1 MCGPIDAGR
10 CVVVRR
16 MRWSWEE
23 CATPSLLP
31 VEAQS
36 VRFRCN
42 WARWPIGRIG
52 RKRPLRSL
60 GDVGRRTGRQG
71 AGPDHSERTTPR
83 PGAWVAPGIWPKLKL
98 NRSVNLLLPH
108 SRRSQ
113 STRVV
118 RSGAAICPRATFS
131 AMAVTPG
138 TRNGAHRQRS
148 RNLPLTV
155 SRPPRKLRLRF
166 GGQDDGLDHDQG
178 RRCDPSR
185 TGCRTGHQVTNQRQL
200 RANVQFCPRKLHLGP
215 KRSLSGFGVLACF
228 SFATHSR
235 PRPKCLPRVPRARS
249 DRATMQRRRLL
260 RHAVCRVDRRQV
272 LRGA

>member
-71 AGPDHSERTTPR
+71 TGPDHSERTTPR

-113 STRVV
+113 SAPVA
-118 RSGAAICPRATFS
+118 RSEPAFCHRTALPAT
-131 AMAVTPG
+131 VGKPG
-138 TRNGAHRQRS
+138 TCNGVHWRRS
-148 RNLPLTV
+148 HSLLLTV
-155 SRPPRKLRLRF
+155 SPTTQKTKIAVFEP
-166 GGQDDGLDHDQG
+166 G
-178 RRCDPSR
+178 RR
-185 TGCRTGHQVTNQRQL
+185 
-200 RANVQFCPRKLHLGP
+200 LG
-215 KRSLSGFGVLACF
+215 S
-228 SFATHSR
+228 
-235 PRPKCLPRVPRARS
+235 
-249 DRATMQRRRLL
+249 
-260 RHAVCRVDRRQV
+260 
-272 LRGA
+272 

>member
-1 MCGPIDAGR
+1 MSGPIDAGR

-52 RKRPLRSL
+52 RKRPLRGL
-60 GDVGRRTGRQG
+60 GGVGRRTGRQR

-83 PGAWVAPGIWPKLKL
+83 PGSWVAPGIWPKLKL

-113 STRVV
+113 CAPVA
-118 RSGAAICPRATFS
+118 RSEPAFCHRTALPAT
-131 AMAVTPG
+131 VGKPG
-138 TRNGAHRQRS
+138 TCNGVHWRRS
-148 RNLPLTV
+148 HSLLLTV
-155 SRPPRKLRLRF
+155 SPTTQKTKIAVFEP
-166 GGQDDGLDHDQG
+166 G
-178 RRCDPSR
+178 RR
-185 TGCRTGHQVTNQRQL
+185 
-200 RANVQFCPRKLHLGP
+200 LG
-215 KRSLSGFGVLACF
+215 S
-228 SFATHSR
+228 
-235 PRPKCLPRVPRARS
+235 
-249 DRATMQRRRLL
+249 
-260 RHAVCRVDRRQV
+260 
-272 LRGA
+272 